1 MATEVNGAG
10 INSISLFSSALFNLL
25 SARSLNPDVGTILEF
40 SIIPPEE
47 LANSNCKAL
56 IIAITESPAE
66 SLIALSL
73 PFEPAD
79 TSCFQTFEPR
89 DSRGFRSF
97 LCFFIRSSTS
107 ESDIKE
113 SAGSSTI
120 SAGSVALKERS
131 RGFESF
137 GAIKKPSSLPSSSTV
152 CRSLLSVILSIR
164 PSYSSKVGESKSQR
178 RALHE

>member
-1 MATEVNGAG
+1 M
-10 INSISLFSSALFNLL
+10 
-25 SARSLNPDVGTILEF
+25 GTILEF
-40 SIIPPEE
+40 SMIPSEE

-56 IIAITESPAE
+56 ITAITDSPAE

-79 TSCFQTFEPR
+79 NNCLDILEPK

-97 LCFFIRSSTS
+97 LCFLIRSSTS

-113 SAGSSTI
+113 SAGSSII

-164 PSYSSKVGESKSQR
+164 PSYCSRVGISKSQR